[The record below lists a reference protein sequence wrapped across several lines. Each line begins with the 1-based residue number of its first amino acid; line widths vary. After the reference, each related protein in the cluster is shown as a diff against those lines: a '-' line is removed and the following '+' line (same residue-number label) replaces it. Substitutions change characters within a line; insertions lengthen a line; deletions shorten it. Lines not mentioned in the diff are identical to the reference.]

1 MPFAGK
7 FPPRSHGGD
16 QGKARFANGVDLGE
30 EARLPDRTATC
41 VVQLPPVTTRGTLM
55 FERLVELLVDK
66 IKVPVGDLG
75 PETTREQIDLNSLA
89 IVELSVALEEDMGI
103 IITERELKEIP
114 TLGGI
119 ARLMEDR
126 NTRT

>member
-1 MPFAGK
+1 
-7 FPPRSHGGD
+7 
-16 QGKARFANGVDLGE
+16 
-30 EARLPDRTATC
+30 
-41 VVQLPPVTTRGTLM
+41 M
-55 FERLVELLVDK
+55 FERLIELLVDK
-66 IKVPVGDLG
+66 IKVPVGNLG
-75 PETTREQIDLNSLA
+75 PETTTEQIDLNSLT